1 VVTLLLASRTKLSS
15 AARFVLWSLAA
26 IELAGV
32 LFMLLLAHA
41 PSLIPEFAR
50 YLIIGRLL
58 NLSSIAWFCIA
69 LAALGGGAL
78 RERAV
83 VPLLFF
89 AGFSWFILSGRM
101 KALTGAS
108 FASLTLVDLRQ
119 HPEGILAPLALVLC
133 LAVATLATRGR
144 LERRYPQALQR
155 PLAVC
160 VGVGA
165 LVALGTLVATRV
177 DRAALAGR
185 DRYTPVTEQIAKG
198 DGLLLTPLD
207 TWLIGRIQL
216 RTRRAL
222 LLDLTQLNLIGK
234 VPSTA
239 PAIES
244 ILNEAHCA
252 SLLDPAGYSAFE
264 NAGPCW
270 GPRRLAEWQALR
282 QRLGV
287 HDVLV
292 EGDLRLDLPE
302 TYRGQG
308 FGLYHIPEATPPA
321 AASG

>member
-1 VVTLLLASRTKLSS
+1 V
-15 AARFVLWSLAA
+15 
-26 IELAGV
+26 
-32 LFMLLLAHA
+32 
-41 PSLIPEFAR
+41 IPEFAR
-50 YLIIGRLL
+50 YLIVGRLL
-58 NLSSIAWFCIA
+58 NLSSVAWFCIA
-69 LAALGGGAL
+69 LAVLGGTAL
-78 RERAV
+78 RERRV

-89 AGFSWFILSGRM
+89 VGFSWFILSGHM

-119 HPEGILAPLALVLC
+119 HPEGILAPLALLLC
-133 LAVATLATRGR
+133 LAVATLAMRGG

-155 PLAVC
+155 PLALFIAVA
-160 VGVGA
+160 A
-165 LVALGTLVATRV
+165 LVALGSLVAKRA

-185 DRYTPVTEQIAKG
+185 DRYVPVTEKIAKG

-216 RTRRAL
+216 RTRRGL

-264 NAGPCW
+264 DAGPCW
-270 GPRRLAEWQALR
+270 GPRSLPEWQALR
-282 QRLGV
+282 LRLGV

-292 EGDLRLDLPE
+292 EGELHLDLPE

-308 FGLYHIPEATPPA
+308 FALYHIPEATPLAPA
-321 AASG
+321 AN